1 MKLPIFAMAA
11 ATAVATALPS
21 TAATITARDPNSVL
35 EALKELGYPAS
46 MTTAPSGGNAI
57 EMRVEGAPS
66 YIDFWNCD
74 QSNRN
79 CETLMLVY
87 GMDLKDGTT
96 ADKANEWNADT
107 IHGFIYLDK
116 DSDPWLNLTIA
127 TGDGISDTL
136 FADIM
141 RVWRTRVGDVRKFF
155 DM

>member
-35 EALKELGYPAS
+35 EALSQLGYQAS
-46 MTTAPSGGNAI
+46 LTIAPNGANAI

-87 GMDLKDGTT
+87 GIDLPDGTT
-96 ADKANEWNADT
+96 LERANDWNADT
-107 IHGFIYLDK
+107 IHGFVYLDEN
-116 DSDPWLNLTIA
+116 DDPWLSLTVR
-127 TGDGISDTL
+127 TDEGIPTTL
-136 FADIM
+136 FDNILKIWRSRIGDM
-141 RVWRTRVGDVRKFF
+141 RSFYGL
-155 DM
+155 